1 MRYKMMG
8 GIEQGIHYTTFQEDV
23 EDESSQGE
31 STKPKESAV
40 KSYGEAEIEKLD
52 TEQPVLPNKKSVL

>member
-23 EDESSQGE
+23 EDANQQDTG
-31 STKPKESAV
+31 KKEGTA
-40 KSYGEAEIEKLD
+40 KSYGETEIEKLD